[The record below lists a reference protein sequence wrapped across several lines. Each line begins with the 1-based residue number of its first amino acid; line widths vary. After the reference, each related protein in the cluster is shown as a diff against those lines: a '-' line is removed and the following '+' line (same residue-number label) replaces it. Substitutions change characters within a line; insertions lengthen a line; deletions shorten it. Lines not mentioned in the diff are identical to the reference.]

1 VKTKHLIAL
10 VVAGFL
16 TFPSLQTL
24 ADPPITFEVVVTF
37 DYPGAFTTVANAI
50 NDRGDVGGWFA
61 FSHQVG
67 PRGFV
72 RLTNGQ
78 FSVPVRVPGSEF
90 GSTYLEGLNKTGTA
104 CGYYSAD
111 SGQPGF
117 LYSDRTFTTISVGGA
132 TFTYLQ
138 SVNDAG
144 DYCGVTI
151 LPSAAFVN
159 IGGTTTTFNVPGADG
174 TGAYGINNLDQVVG
188 VYGIGSDTFSYRR
201 DADGTFEY
209 PFAVPGMPTAL
220 RGINDRGW
228 MVGSVEESG
237 VITHGVLFSSRGA
250 FVLYDYP
257 GAIWTYFT
265 DINNGGFICGT
276 YGDNSGAAHG
286 FIVRATAA
294 AEE

>member
-1 VKTKHLIAL
+1 MKTKHLIAL

-24 ADPPITFEVVVTF
+24 AAPPITFEVLVTF

-61 FSHQVG
+61 FSHHVG

-72 RLTNGQ
+72 RFTNGQ

-104 CGYYSAD
+104 CGYYSGDSAD
-111 SGQPGF
+111 PGF

-132 TFTYLQ
+132 IFTYLE

-144 DYCGVTI
+144 DYCGNTI
-151 LPSAAFVN
+151 LPDAAFVN

-188 VYGIGSDTFSYRR
+188 VYSTGSDNFSYRR

-237 VITHGVLFSSRGA
+237 VITHGVLFNSRGA

-276 YGDNSGAAHG
+276 YGDNTGAAHA
-286 FIVRATAA
+286 FIVRATSA